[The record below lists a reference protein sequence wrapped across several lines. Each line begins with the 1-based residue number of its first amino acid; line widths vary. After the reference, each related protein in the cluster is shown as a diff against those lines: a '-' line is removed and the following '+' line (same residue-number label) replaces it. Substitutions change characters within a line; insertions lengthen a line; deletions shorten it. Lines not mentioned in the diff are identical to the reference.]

1 MPDAHSAVHICLVM
15 TVRNAAVTLPRLAAS
30 LDGVIDEWF
39 IIDAESSDDTASVV
53 QSAFGHLPGSLSTE
67 AWVGHRANAES
78 LVSQAARLTGPSH
91 LLLVGQDAVVEA
103 LPEFREELATSDAHL
118 VSVPV
123 RHGGLEHY
131 QPAILRVGP
140 DWTYGGEGYMQLQ
153 ASAPVASGTL
163 DSLRIVAF
171 GDRAD
176 REEVLN
182 EALQHLLTQI
192 SVNPQSPDLAFEVA
206 LHHRDLGNWE
216 QSLEAFRQALDA
228 GAGPAMAFFCHFQ
241 IGEMHQILGRFAEAA
256 WSYFEA
262 MQWDPERVETF
273 HRLGRLLN
281 AQARWE
287 AARIWLEEGAT
298 RDRSPRG
305 LFPEPWVS
313 AWGIDFEL
321 AVARWWTGHQESAEA
336 TFRWLL
342 ERPDLPAAFREA
354 CEHNL
359 RLGSQSGS

>member
-1 MPDAHSAVHICLVM
+1 M
-15 TVRNAAVTLPRLAAS
+15 TVRDAADTLPRLAAS

-39 IIDAESSDDTASVV
+39 IIDVESSDDTAEVV
-53 QSAFGHLPGSLSTE
+53 RRAFGHLPGTLMTA
-67 AWVGHRANAES
+67 AWAGHRANAES
-78 LVSQAARLTGPSH
+78 LVRQAGRLPGPSH

-103 LPEFREELATSDAHL
+103 LPEFRFELASLDAHL

-131 QPAILRVGP
+131 QPAIVRVGP
-140 DWTYGGEGYMQLQ
+140 EWTYGTEGYMQLQ
-153 ASAPVASGTL
+153 AVAPVASSTL
-163 DSLRIVAF
+163 DSLRIVVV
-171 GDRAD
+171 GDRSD
-176 REEVLN
+176 RDEVLN
-182 EALQHLLTQI
+182 EVLQQLLTQI
-192 SVNPQSPDLAFEVA
+192 SANPQSPDLAFEVA
-206 LHHRDLGNWE
+206 LHHRDLGDYE
-216 QSLEAFRQALDA
+216 RAIEAFRHALDT

-241 IGEMHQILGRFAEAA
+241 IGEIHQLQGRYPEGL
-256 WSYFEA
+256 WSYLDA
-262 MQWDPERVETF
+262 LQWDPERVETY
-273 HRLGRLLN
+273 HRIGRLLN
-281 AQARWE
+281 AHARWE
-287 AARIWLEEGAT
+287 AARVWLEQGA
-298 RDRSPRG
+298 RQGRSPRG

-321 AVARWWTGHQESAEA
+321 AVARWWTGDQESAQA